1 MSWNRLEVYISVC
14 AGVASAVWVGL
25 SWKKK
30 NHNAIKSE
38 RSGISIEDL
47 RDPANRE
54 DHIAFNSMLLEKF
67 SDVDAVRIDN
77 ELGGCEV
84 YLVHK
89 HQRVL
94 EVISDHKSFT
104 SNPWPLTRPLV
115 TLNTMDKTDH
125 DRVYKLL
132 KRFYSPAAVK
142 EISEKIDRI
151 VSEHGSQFEL
161 DSDAYKFSKRVHMHL
176 SLLTSG
182 LLEELEA
189 NDSIIDEFIEFNDAS
204 VRLAAPLGGVGSKPE
219 FSFTRFQRVVKSLI
233 ASLNPVAQ
241 LCRRIGLVQTWR
253 LLSPLESMFPSA
265 PYTHCWDYPD
275 DLPRIP
281 IYFNRLYD
289 LMAAARIDSPAGQLY
304 SNIGTIVS
312 PAEAL
317 ATAVQLMVNM
327 TTANAIM
334 SFIYRKAEDSSITL
348 ATVLQRD
355 APLQRNPRRA
365 VRDTKI
371 GSVSIPSGSLI
382 LLMLGSANQDC
393 PAGGISMTFGFGL
406 HQCLGRHLVV
416 CELEAI
422 DKWIAERRVSLI
434 ERPQRLVDVDVGNWG
449 FRSLKVRFS

>member
-1 MSWNRLEVYISVC
+1 VC
-14 AGVASAVWVGL
+14 AGVAGAVWVGI
-25 SWKKK
+25 SWSTKYRKP
-30 NHNAIKSE
+30 IKSE
-38 RSGISIEDL
+38 RSGITLQDL
-47 RDPANRE
+47 RNPANRE
-54 DHIAFNSMLLEKF
+54 DHLAFNSMLLGKF
-67 SDVDAVRIDN
+67 PDVDAVRIDD
-77 ELGGCEV
+77 ELGGSEV
-84 YLVHK
+84 FLVHK
-89 HQRVL
+89 HRRVV

-104 SNPWPLTRPLV
+104 SNPWPWTRPLV

-151 VSEHGSQFEL
+151 VSQHGPKLES
-161 DSDAYKFSKRVHMHL
+161 DNDAYKFSKRVHMHL

-182 LLEELEA
+182 LVKELEPSS
-189 NDSIIDEFIEFNDAS
+189 SIIDEFIEFNDAS
-204 VRLAAPLGGVGSKPE
+204 VRLAAPLGGVGSEPE
-219 FSFTRFQRVVKSLI
+219 FSFTRFRLVVRSLI
-233 ASLNPVAQ
+233 ASLSPVAR
-241 LCRRIGLVQTWR
+241 LCRRIGFFQTWR

-281 IYFNRLYD
+281 MYFNRLYD
-289 LMAAARIDSPAGQLY
+289 LMSTASIDSPAGQLY
-304 SNIGTIVS
+304 SNIGTNVS
-312 PAEAL
+312 PSEAL

-334 SFIYRKAEDSSITL
+334 SLIYRKTEDPSITPVS
-348 ATVLQRD
+348 VLQRD

-371 GSVSIPSGSLI
+371 GSVPIRSGSLI
-382 LLMLGSANQDC
+382 LLMLGSANEDC

-406 HQCLGRHLVV
+406 HHCLGRHLVV
-416 CELEAI
+416 CELEAV

-434 ERPQRLVDVDVGNWG
+434 EPPQRLVGVDVGNWG
-449 FRSLKVRFS
+449 FRSLKVRLS